1 MNSTSFHTSIVKVGN
16 ARGVE
21 IPKDYLETL
30 GTDVVLE
37 KTKDGVLIRPAHE
50 VAPLAEWDKLFAAA
64 EVASEPELKDWD
76 ITLGDGIA

>member
-1 MNSTSFHTSIVKVGN
+1 MSSISYHTSVVKVGK
-16 ARGVE
+16 AKGIR
-21 IPKDYLETL
+21 IPEDYLETL

-37 KTKDGVLIRPAHE
+37 KTKEGVLIRPAHE

-64 EVASEPELKDWD
+64 DVAPEAELKEWD